1 MQNNS
6 SHAQLPDWFCR
17 LCKLNLHNSKK
28 SYADMADLIQGDA
41 FLKLYVNDVFSKFLK
56 KGGLLGMLTALGWEG
71 IRNRLGEAVLF
82 KLATGSYPK
91 VIELDY
97 VESVTE
103 FEKRFDF
110 LFTEGNSR
118 IFLLGM
124 YLKSLDFLA
133 DELDDSNLI
142 IPVELDESIANI
154 KNKTEFPDW
163 LIISLLALMKVL
175 GDRQAIELISKQKA
189 NIDNIIN
196 SLTPEE
202 ADSYFN
208 LLLAYGFG
216 INDSEFFYD
225 SKVL

>member
-6 SHAQLPDWFCR
+6 SHAQFPDWFCR

-41 FLKLYVNDVFSKFLK
+41 FLKLYVNDVFSEFLK

-91 VIELDY
+91 FIELNY
-97 VESVTE
+97 VDSVTE

-118 IFLLGM
+118 VFLLGM

-133 DELDDSNLI
+133 NELDDSNLI

-175 GDRQAIELISKQKA
+175 GYKQAIELISKQKA
-189 NIDNIIN
+189 NIDNIFD
-196 SLTPEE
+196 SLTPKE
-202 ADSYFN
+202 ADSYLNF
-208 LLLAYGFG
+208 LLAYGFG